1 MYLKKI
7 FILFIILLII
17 LLSNFSGYL
26 LPWDQLAYWAV
37 TIGSNIAASAREL
50 TDALGI
56 TQYFDPGGVVKSL
69 LIGGE
74 TVGQAALSRFFMLH
88 VILLPLTFLILTSW
102 HFWRI
107 RKDGGLSRP
116 ENADEMF
123 RMYREQSP
131 TTQGESSNSSK
142 KGRIDV
148 HLYSWPTLMWAELA
162 VLALICAVLIMCAF
176 FVDAPLKEQANPMLP
191 ENPAKSPWYFLGIQE
206 LVSYSAF
213 AGGVII
219 PILFIFFL
227 VSIPFKDKE
236 DQHIGVWFSGNTG
249 KRITLYSL
257 LFAALVT
264 VGILFVNVK
273 FGWLGDWFGNIP
285 QLIIILVNPATVLT
299 LTFILWSSIVKRKY
313 GSTRYT
319 AMALFTCAMVSFVIL
334 TAVGILFRGPNWEF
348 YWLKSQW
355 PPL

>member
-1 MYLKKI
+1 
-7 FILFIILLII
+7 
-17 LLSNFSGYL
+17 
-26 LPWDQLAYWAV
+26 
-37 TIGSNIAASAREL
+37 
-50 TDALGI
+50 
-56 TQYFDPGGVVKSL
+56 VKNL

-88 VILLPLTFLILTSW
+88 VIFLPLTFLILTSW

-107 RKDGGLSRP
+107 RKDGGISRP

-123 RMYREQSP
+123 RIDGEQR
-131 TTQGESSNSSK
+131 TKTDEKNDNSAK

-162 VLALICAVLIMCAF
+162 VLALVCAVLMMSAF
-176 FVDAPLKEQANPMLP
+176 FVDAPLKEKANPMLP

-219 PILFIFFL
+219 PILFIYFL
-227 VSIPFKDKE
+227 VSIPFKDRE
-236 DQHIGVWFSGNTG
+236 NRYIGVWFSDKTG
-249 KRITLYSL
+249 KRITLYSMF
-257 LFAALVT
+257 FALLVT
-264 VGILFVNVK
+264 VGVLIVDVK
-273 FGWLGDWFGNIP
+273 LGWLGDWFGGIP
-285 QLIIILVNPATVLT
+285 QLVIILVNPATVLT
-299 LTFILWSSIVKRKY
+299 LAFVLWSFLIKRKY

-319 AMALFTCAMVSFVIL
+319 VLALFTCAMVAFVIL

-355 PPL
+355 PSL